1 MRLVDVDRLAG
12 RLTVCAETHSPLDR
26 KAKRVVPGIF
36 YHSIWRNTHT
46 VFYLTSL
53 WSVWRWGKENEPS
66 SDMILIL

>member
-12 RLTVCAETHSPLDR
+12 RLTVCAETLLWIGR
-26 KAKRVVPGIF
+26 RRAVCPGYCIT
-36 YHSIWRNTHT
+36 IWRNTHT